1 MHVHT
6 IGTNFLSSN
15 GKAAGNFLF
24 LKTDCTRVGFR
35 YGVYQDIST
44 VAGVSYTVT
53 FDHIDAHF
61 RHKSPLTSG
70 NVYLEVQSPV
80 GTSVLDVSH
89 ETSGDLMHNAI
100 NASVMGLWDS
110 AEYTFTAGGTVSRV
124 FFYVGA
130 RACPSIDN
138 VEVRAAA
145 APTTTPGGGPR
156 GGGVPQAVGDPH
168 LTNLLGQRFDLAQP
182 GEHMMVRVPKSG
194 DSLIKITAE
203 VQRMSPSCSDI
214 YIQVLNVT
222 GQWVEQMG
230 DGLLS
235 FEAQK
240 IGNIAKTWH
249 HIGKVKLKVVRGKTK
264 TGIRY
269 LNLFT
274 RNLANLGMPVGGL
287 LGDADHTTAATPTS
301 DCFPGVV
308 QLSRQVRSS

>member
-1 MHVHT
+1 MNVHS
-6 IGTNFLSSN
+6 IGTNWLSSN
-15 GKAAGNFLF
+15 GKAAGHFLL

-35 YGVYQDIST
+35 YGAYQDIST

-53 FDHIDAHF
+53 FDHIDRHF
-61 RHKSPLTSG
+61 RYKQPLTTG

-89 ETSGDLMHNAI
+89 ETSGDIMHDSI
-100 NASVMGLWDS
+100 DPSVRGLWDS

-145 APTTTPGGGPR
+145 APTTTPGAGGGGGPR

-182 GEHMMVRVPKSG
+182 GEHVMVRVPKSG
-194 DSLIKITAE
+194 DSLIKITAD

-235 FEAQK
+235 FQAQK
-240 IGNIAKTWH
+240 EGNIAKTWH

-301 DCFPGVV
+301 DCNQGVV
-308 QLSRQVRSS
+308 L